1 MDNAKD
7 KAEQR
12 MKAWKSLPQPKV
24 AWESF
29 KRMVGQFGLEKAIV
43 KATSIKAKK

>member
-12 MKAWKSLPQPKV
+12 MKTWKSLPQPRIS
-24 AWESF
+24 WESF
-29 KRMVGQFGLEKAIV
+29 KRMVGQFGLEKAKTV
-43 KATSIKAKK
+43 AEKKIKR